1 MLRTPLRIR
10 HSPPRSMAPTER
22 RAQTRGPA
30 RHGWNLLF
38 EGLRFIARHVGNF
51 YAALGIVLVAGAS
64 VAVAG
69 TWAFVQIAEVV
80 RAGATQRF
88 DEMVLEWMAARQT
101 PVLEKVMFEITL
113 LGTGI
118 VVMTIVFISAL
129 FLWLSDHRFSGMLL
143 VIATW
148 GGVLINALLKN
159 TFDRPRPQVF
169 EWGTHVLTSSFPSGH
184 AMSSTIAYGTV
195 AYLAARLQRHRWAR
209 WLTFIVAGILIVL
222 ISTSRL
228 YLGVHYPSD
237 VLAGSLMGLA
247 WVGFCMAI
255 LEGIQVFGRRYRPR
269 ILDHEEPPPD
279 PDAPEPERDDAKG
292 SDRNDPDARGPTA
305 GVRTTGVAARS
316 GAR

>member
-1 MLRTPLRIR
+1 ME
-10 HSPPRSMAPTER
+10 STER
-22 RAQTRGPA
+22 RAQPRGHA

-38 EGLRFIARHVGNF
+38 QGLRFIALHVGNF
-51 YAALGIVLVAGAS
+51 YAALGIVLVAGATL
-64 VAVAG
+64 AVAG

-80 RAGATQRF
+80 REGATQEF
-88 DEMVLEWMAARQT
+88 DEAVLRWMAAHQT

-118 VVMTIVFISAL
+118 VVMTMVFISAL
-129 FLWLSDHRFSGMLL
+129 FLWLSDHRFSALLL

-148 GGVLINALLKN
+148 GGVVINSLLKN

-169 EWGTHVLTSSFPSGH
+169 EWGAHVLTSSFPSGH

-195 AYLAARLQRHRWAR
+195 AYLAARLQRQRWAR
-209 WLTFIVAGILIVL
+209 WLTFIIAGTLIVL

-247 WVGFCMAI
+247 WAGFCMAI

-269 ILDHEEPPPD
+269 ILEHEEPAPD
-279 PDAPEPERDDAKG
+279 PDAPESEASDAAVQHG
-292 SDRNDPDARGPTA
+292 PDPREPDARGPDA
-305 GVRTTGVAARS
+305 TGIAASSASR
-316 GAR
+316 